1 MRYLVIGLGIYGSN
15 LAKDLASM
23 GHEVIGVDIKKSAV
37 EALKNDISTVYCVD
51 TTDAASLG
59 VLPFKNV
66 DLVIVAIGENFGA
79 SVKTVALLKNS
90 GVRHIYARA
99 ADALHHSIL
108 KWFDIDRILVPEQ
121 RAANDLAMEMILGTD
136 VMTMRVASETFV
148 AKFRLPQYYVGKTY
162 GDIAKSLEG
171 MIRLVTV
178 ARSQE
183 RKSVIGINQPELE
196 TICGDYTDV
205 AAEAGDVITCL
216 GNRKALLKMMRQIS

>member
-37 EALKNDISTVYCVD
+37 EALKNDILTVYCVD

-108 KWFDIDRILVPEQ
+108 KCFDIDRILVPEQ

-196 TICGDYTDV
+196 TISGDYTDV

-216 GNRKALLKMMRQIS
+216 GNRKGLLKMMRQIS